1 MRCALEQPARISGE
15 AVFPQSP
22 RPRIQDDRTRLD
34 SVPLVLCGVRF
45 LGPAGD
51 FSCTGR
57 LLFLEDFAMG
67 IMNLAEAAARMAAAA
82 IDIEFAKRAALEEA
96 CVMVQERAK
105 NLIGVPRPEWPPLA
119 PETLSGKAG
128 INTPLLESGKLRA
141 SISHT
146 VIDSSHGEVGSDLD
160 RAVWHEQGTSR
171 VPPRPFLS
179 LAAHQEGPAVAKMV
193 AKTMGLSIAA
203 GLAGSR
209 VHDFFEIAR
218 LAGEALHSIR
228 ETASDLV
235 ESDELKRR

>member
-1 MRCALEQPARISGE
+1 LSSCP
-15 AVFPQSP
+15 
-22 RPRIQDDRTRLD
+22 
-34 SVPLVLCGVRF
+34 PLGPLFLKVKQLAGFFSLAEGAVRF
-45 LGPAGD
+45 
-51 FSCTGR
+51 
-57 LLFLEDFAMG
+57 
-67 IMNLAEAAARMAAAA
+67 AAAA
-82 IDIEFAKRAALEEA
+82 IDIELAKHAAIEEA

-105 NLIGVPRPEWPPLA
+105 DLIGVPRREWPPLA
-119 PETLSGKAG
+119 PETLARKVG

-160 RAVWHEQGTSR
+160 RALWMECGTSR
-171 VPPRPFLS
+171 GAPPRPFLS

-193 AKTMGLSIAA
+193 AKTMGASIAA

-209 VHDFFEIAR
+209 VRDFFEIAR

-235 ESDELKRR
+235 TPDEDQNR